1 MVYKIDSKKPLGE
14 GAYGKVFKASSVNNK
29 DQLFAIKQVKKKS
42 QSESA
47 IEAMYREVNVMNS
60 VEHAHIIKYFETYE
74 ESNYIYLVME
84 LCENGSLE
92 DKIKDGPLKEEDAAK
107 YLFQVAKALEHCHSI
122 NLIHRDIKPDNL
134 MFGSDG
140 EVKLIDFG
148 LSLIRKGSYNRIKMG
163 GTPYYFAPEVINQS
177 YGKEC
182 DIWSL
187 GVSFY

>member
-1 MVYKIDSKKPLGE
+1 
-14 GAYGKVFKASSVNNK
+14 
-29 DQLFAIKQVKKKS
+29 
-42 QSESA
+42 
-47 IEAMYREVNVMNS
+47 
-60 VEHAHIIKYFETYE
+60 
-74 ESNYIYLVME
+74 
-84 LCENGSLE
+84 
-92 DKIKDGPLKEEDAAK
+92 
-107 YLFQVAKALEHCHSI
+107 
-122 NLIHRDIKPDNL
+122 

-187 GVSFY
+187 GVCIYQLLTGDMPFNARDQEALFQKI

>member
-60 VEHAHIIKYFETYE
+60 VDHAHIIKYFETYE

-92 DKIKDGPLKEEDAAK
+92 DKIKDGPLKEEDAAR

-163 GTPYYFAPEVINQS
+163 GTPYYFAPEVIDQK